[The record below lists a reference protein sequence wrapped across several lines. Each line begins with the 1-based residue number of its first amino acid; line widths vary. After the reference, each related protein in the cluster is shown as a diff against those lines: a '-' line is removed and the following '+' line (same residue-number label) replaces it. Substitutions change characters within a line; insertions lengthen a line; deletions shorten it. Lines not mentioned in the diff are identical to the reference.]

1 MPKPKI
7 KNGKRAMYYLDEE
20 TISEIK
26 RCAGLNEMS
35 SSSYLDF
42 LIKRDKLA
50 QNPVAKVKEI
60 QFQKEALQDQLK
72 ELDLKEKEAV
82 ETASNLHEWQESKR
96 IKKPQAIKAIQRKIL
111 EKDFEAAE
119 EMAKTWQRM
128 TGISAIELISEATQQ
143 IKRTGI

>member
-1 MPKPKI
+1 MPRPKI
-7 KNGKRAMYYLDEE
+7 KQGRKKMFYLDEE
-20 TISEIK
+20 TITEIK

-35 SSSYLDF
+35 ASSYLDF

-60 QFQKEALQDQLK
+60 QFQKEALQEQLK
-72 ELDLKEKEAV
+72 SLDEKEKQAV
-82 ETASNLHEWQESKR
+82 ETASSLHEWQESKR
-96 IKKPQAIKAIQRKIL
+96 VKKPQALEAIRRKIL
-111 EKDFEAAE
+111 DKDFEAAE

-143 IKRTGI
+143 IRKSGI